1 MICRICC
8 KCNQIEQEIRVTLK
22 EFKPDDT
29 SLQKL
34 SNDHNIPFTEITNK
48 LTDIAAGK
56 KQFANSTPFSH
67 QKSLRSMEQLSLRCQ
82 CQLYGVYSILR
93 FLTSQLA
100 TF

>member
-56 KQFANSTPFSH
+56 KTIREFDAFFAPEKFKVDGT
-67 QKSLRSMEQLSLRCQ
+67 
-82 CQLYGVYSILR
+82 
-93 FLTSQLA
+93 T
-100 TF
+100 